1 MPYRT
6 GIPSS
11 LDARDDSSHWA
22 VREEPTAVF
31 VRNARVQL
39 GPELRF
45 TRDDWADLLRTI
57 AAGDLP
63 RYVQELGDGH
73 AIKIAPGGREADALF
88 FWADEMR
95 AFARDVRRGVYGP
108 VRGPDPAA
116 ATRAE
121 AQRRPT
127 Q

>member
-1 MPYRT
+1 M
-6 GIPSS
+6 
-11 LDARDDSSHWA
+11 
-22 VREEPTAVF
+22 F